1 MKSALYLSLRLH
13 IIFIVMNKFDKY
25 FQIIIIAEDRIEF
38 NDLRNILSHEL
49 NTRVKIIATLK
60 NFDFS
65 SQQQKKFIFINTKDD
80 TIGEWDKLK
89 DDTKNNCYFFM
100 ISAKKKI
107 PNDFIQLVTPFKL
120 NDLIL
125 KIKSILKVEVI
136 KSEEKS
142 INNYIYSYQ
151 SSTMRDKKSAK
162 IINLTEMEN
171 KFIYFLSNNNNPV
184 RKKEILSQVWG
195 YNFEL
200 DTHTLES
207 LVYRLRK
214 KLEFDPQNPAIIMF
228 EKNKYYLN
236 FKV

>member
-13 IIFIVMNKFDKY
+13 IIFIVMIKFDKY

-49 NTRVKIIATLK
+49 NTQVKIIATLK
-60 NFDFS
+60 GFDFS
-65 SQQQKKFIFINTKDD
+65 SHQQKIFIFINIKDD
-80 TIGEWDKLK
+80 TIGECYKLK
-89 DDTKNNCYFFM
+89 DNVKNNCYFFM
-100 ISAKKKI
+100 ISSKKKI
-107 PNDFIQLVTPFKL
+107 PNDFIHLATPFKL
-120 NDLIL
+120 NDLIIKIKNIL
-125 KIKSILKVEVI
+125 KIEVT
-136 KSEEKS
+136 KSEEKL

-151 SSTMRDKKSAK
+151 SSTMTDKKSAK

-171 KFIYFLSNNNNPV
+171 KFLYFLSKNNNPV
-184 RKKEILSQVWG
+184 GKKEILSQVWG

-214 KLEFDPQNPAIIMF
+214 KLEFDPQNPVIIIS

-236 FKV
+236 L